1 MRLPPWLRAVL
12 LLAVTLIAGVAV
24 GVAYE
29 RHRAAAHQP
38 VGMDAH
44 DAMHHF
50 ARELDLDSA
59 QQTAIAQILARRQG
73 EVDSTWHA
81 VQPHVRA
88 TLDSTMQEIA
98 GVLRPDQL
106 AKYRRLMEAAHP
118 AGHR

>member
-1 MRLPPWLRAVL
+1 VRIPAWMRAAL
-12 LLAVTLIAGVAV
+12 LLAMTLASGIAV

-29 RHRAAAHQP
+29 RHRAAAHQA

-44 DAMHHF
+44 GAMHHL
-50 ARELDLDSA
+50 ARELDLDAA
-59 QQTAIAQILARRQG
+59 QQIAIARILARHQG

-88 TLDSTMQEIA
+88 TLESTMQEIA

-106 AKYRRLMEAAHP
+106 AKYRRMTEAHRP
-118 AGHR
+118 GHR

>member
-1 MRLPPWLRAVL
+1 M
-12 LLAVTLIAGVAV
+12 LLAVTLAAGIAV

-29 RHRAAAHQP
+29 RHRTAAHQA
-38 VGMDAH
+38 VGTDATDAH

-50 ARELDLDSA
+50 ARELDLDAA
-59 QQTAIAQILARRQG
+59 QQTAIAQILARHQG

-81 VQPHVRA
+81 MQPHVRA

-106 AKYRRLMEAAHP
+106 AKYRRMMEAAHP

>member
-1 MRLPPWLRAVL
+1 MRLPAWLRAAL
-12 LLAVTLIAGVAV
+12 LLAVTLAAGVAV

-29 RHRAAAHQP
+29 RHRAVAHQA

-50 ARELDLDSA
+50 ARELNLDSA
-59 QQTAIAQILARRQG
+59 QQTAIAQILARHQG

-88 TLDSTMQEIA
+88 TLDSTKQEIA

-106 AKYRRLMEAAHP
+106 AKYRSMMESAHP

>member
-1 MRLPPWLRAVL
+1 VSLPAGVRAALV
-12 LLAVTLIAGVAV
+12 LAVTLAAGIAV

-29 RHRAAAHQP
+29 RHRAATQQP
-38 VGMDAH
+38 IRMEAH

-50 ARELDLDSA
+50 ARELHLDAA
-59 QQTAIAQILARRQG
+59 QQAAVAQILARHQG
-73 EVDSTWHA
+73 EIDSTWHT
-81 VQPHVRA
+81 VQPHVRS

-106 AKYRRLMEAAHP
+106 PRFRTMTERAHP